1 MLSMVGIPSMTTS
14 FGMGVLV
21 ILANCRRSRSVS
33 PYDRFRRIFRVFHSI
48 HYTIFLLKT
57 QLYKERPHKIPDVFL
72 AKKE

>member
-1 MLSMVGIPSMTTS
+1 MLSMVGIPQHDHQFRNGRLGH
-14 FGMGVLV
+14 FGKLPPAPVL
-21 ILANCRRSRSVS
+21 IPLR
-33 PYDRFRRIFRVFHSI
+33 RFRRIFRVFHSI